1 MTLSRTFA
9 LVMVMCS
16 SVRECFGSKPP
27 MAVFSMSIVGFALTL
42 VGVSLYFQ
50 SHKTQILN
58 PDIKDWNSFFT
69 TLSDME
75 VCFPSPQSPDEA
87 VLRTRARRE
96 LASAS
101 LTTTTTSNSLLMA
114 TDARGNDTEANVT
127 ISILADVQVQRKGVS
142 LEGLTLHS
150 LVGAKF
156 FGFKRDKSFLE
167 VTIDLARQISKN
179 WTACMTL
186 SGPAHLLPNSP
197 QTPPTC
203 TPVKE
208 PKTNEVFLAQPWLV
222 LEEDEWC
229 MNGTV
234 GSLSVAP
241 QHELNVYLTEG
252 DVTLIQ
258 VHILYTTCLLCV
270 MMIGLLFYFLCGK
283 RCSTR
288 TKAAP
293 LPDKVPL
300 NP

>member
-1 MTLSRTFA
+1 
-9 LVMVMCS
+9 
-16 SVRECFGSKPP
+16 
-27 MAVFSMSIVGFALTL
+27 
-42 VGVSLYFQ
+42 
-50 SHKTQILN
+50 
-58 PDIKDWNSFFT
+58 
-69 TLSDME
+69 ME